1 MKDLRTLLEA
11 SILDNAISEA
21 SLLDNA
27 ISEASLLDI
36 EGTLDKKIDFKTLVN
51 SKTQRE
57 FLSTANILKNLIEE
71 ASPKTYKYNE
81 LKKGK
86 PYIFMYDS
94 VYGEDDF
101 VIAFVDKWPI
111 TAKSSYLTADDAFYE
126 IFWEDNKVKVVF
138 DDTGTK
144 FSATIRD
151 NNSFNKSYGPY
162 EVPKEYLKDLK
173 ELIKTAERW

>member
-11 SILDNAISEA
+11 SILDVN
-21 SLLDNA
+21 
-27 ISEASLLDI
+27 
-36 EGTLDKKIDFKTLVN
+36 GTLNKEFNFKTLAN
-51 SKTQRE
+51 SKTKGE
-57 FLSTANILKNLIEE
+57 FLATANILKNLIEE
-71 ASPKTYKYNE
+71 ASPKTYKFNE

-111 TAKSSYLTADDAFYE
+111 TADSSYITVDDAFYE
-126 IFWEDNKVKVVF
+126 IFWEKNEVKVILNT
-138 DDTGTK
+138 TGTR
-144 FSATIRD
+144 FSALIRD
-151 NNSFNKSYGPY
+151 NNLFNKSYGPY

-173 ELIKTAERW
+173 NLVKNAERW

>member
-11 SILDNAISEA
+11 SILDIEDAISKEF
-21 SLLDNA
+21 
-27 ISEASLLDI
+27 
-36 EGTLDKKIDFKTLVN
+36 DFKTLAN
-51 SKTQRE
+51 SKTKSE
-57 FLSTANILKNLIEE
+57 FLSTANLLKTLIEE
-71 ASPKTYKYNE
+71 ASPKTYKFNE

-86 PYIFMYDS
+86 PYIFMYYS

-111 TAKSSYLTADDAFYE
+111 TTKSSYFTADDAFYE

-173 ELIKTAERW
+173 DLVKNAERW

>member
-11 SILDNAISEA
+11 SI
-21 SLLDNA
+21 
-27 ISEASLLDI
+27 LDI

-57 FLSTANILKNLIEE
+57 FLTTANILKNLIEE

-81 LKKGK
+81 IKKGK
-86 PYIFMYDS
+86 PYIFMYNS

-111 TAKSSYLTADDAFYE
+111 KVNSSIPVDDAYYE
-126 IFWEDNKVKVVF
+126 IFWEDNKVQVVL
-138 DDTGTK
+138 DTSGSR
-144 FSATIRD
+144 FLSLIR
-151 NNSFNKSYGPY
+151 SHSLFNKSYGPY

-173 ELIKTAERW
+173 DLVKNAERW